1 MFILFSG
8 LKYSGL
14 SLIIDLKNTQKISN
28 LPIENFVFMC
38 YT

>member
-1 MFILFSG
+1 MFSG
-8 LKYSGL
+8 LKYGRL
-14 SLIIDLKNTQKISN
+14 LLIIDLKNTQKISN